1 MNLMWFL
8 RAKRWAQ
15 NPPSRNKIKFVG
27 AIVVGCAVLYGV
39 ELVWGWPEWLTPN
52 TTRGRVLR

>member
-15 NPPSRNKIKFVG
+15 NPPSVGKIKMVG
-27 AIVVGCAVLYGV
+27 AIIAVCATLYGI

-52 TTRGRVLR
+52 DTRGRIIR